1 MITLNGAPPS
11 ANPNPAAPAPVAACP
26 DGAPADAATS
36 AQDAASKA
44 PAEARHAFAKLLG
57 NALQDPKAEAQGARD
72 AAKEAADAEKPE
84 DKPEAQAADPAATLL
99 ASAQLAPTLSVIP
112 AEAKPVATTKGDAK
126 DDVVDAA
133 RAPKGAAAAL
143 PAAADAKDKPVRA
156 SDAPRADA
164 KGEAKPLAADEA
176 KAADDAKP
184 AREPKSAREISAAR
198 DAAPARDPAPVR
210 EAAPVPATMN
220 AAASAAMVA
229 PAPAPAPLP
238 PMHVQVA
245 APVQSAEFP
254 REFAAQVQIAV
265 QRGVEQAS
273 IQVNP
278 PELGPIELRIEVSN
292 GEARVHVAAEATTTR
307 EAIADAMPRLRELL
321 GSQGLTLA
329 DQSVGAQLPQRD
341 PQAGAGNA
349 GTQGNGGR
357 GEAPQGASE
366 TLQPV
371 APATRVSVQRLL
383 DVYA

>member
-1 MITLNGAPPS
+1 MITLNGAPPA
-11 ANPNPAAPAPVAACP
+11 ANPNPAAPGPVVPCP
-26 DGAPADAATS
+26 DGAPADAAAPS
-36 AQDAASKA
+36 QDAAGKA
-44 PAEARHAFAKLLG
+44 SADPRHAFARLLG
-57 NALQDPKAEAQGARD
+57 HALKDPNAEASVARD
-72 AAKEAADAEKPE
+72 AAKDAAEAEKDD
-84 DKPEAQAADPAATLL
+84 DKSDAADPAANLL

-112 AEAKPVATTKGDAK
+112 AEAKPLATTKGEGI
-126 DDVVDAA
+126 DAA
-133 RAPKGAAAAL
+133 RAPKGTAATL

-164 KGEAKPLAADEA
+164 KGDSKPLAADEA
-176 KAADDAKP
+176 KATDDAKP

-198 DAAPARDPAPVR
+198 DAASTRDPAPVR
-210 EAAPVPATMN
+210 EAAP
-220 AAASAAMVA
+220 A
-229 PAPAPAPLP
+229 PAPANAAAPTAMAAPAQVPA
-238 PMHVQVA
+238 MQVQVA

-292 GEARVHVAAEATTTR
+292 GEARVHVAADAPATR
-307 EAIADAMPRLRELL
+307 DAIADAMPRLRELL

-349 GTQGNGGR
+349 GAQGNGGR
-357 GEAPQGASE
+357 GDAPQGAAE